1 MGWQDRDYAK
11 EDHAQRRPFLGR
23 GRGWRAYDVT
33 TKIIIANAII
43 FFLPAFIPSLGE
55 YIYGIGLMQAH
66 AVYAKFQV
74 WRLFT
79 ATYLHAGFAH
89 IFINMLLLYFV
100 GPALEQRW
108 GGRQFFWVYT
118 FAGIAGNV
126 ILTIAGAADY
136 IDTKTFGLGASG
148 SVLST
153 LGAAAVLFP
162 HAEVYVYFLFPV
174 KIRTFVIVYA
184 LWYAYN
190 VYNQGTNYGGD
201 ICHLAGLAVGVFW
214 AYRGAAWWDRREP
227 LFGSVHRSARQA
239 TFKQRVRDRQQ
250 DQATVDRIL
259 EKVYNQGVH
268 SLSPSERRTLTEA
281 TDRLRQSEVG

>member
-1 MGWQDRDYAK
+1 MGWQDREYAK
-11 EDHAQRRPFLGR
+11 EENAPRRSLFGR
-23 GRGWRAYDVT
+23 GRGGRVYDVT
-33 TKIIIANAII
+33 TKIIIANAIV
-43 FFLPAFIPSLGE
+43 
-55 YIYGIGLMQAH
+55 YIAPQLFTALERPIYMFGWMQADL
-66 AVYAKFQV
+66 VYQKFQL

-79 ATYLHAGFAH
+79 ATYLHAGFVH

-118 FAGIAGNV
+118 IAGIAGNV
-126 ILTIAGAADY
+126 VLTIAGVTGYIQAD
-136 IDTKTFGLGASG
+136 IPGLGASG

-174 KIRTFVIVYA
+174 KIRTAVIVYA
-184 LWYAYN
+184 IWYAYN
-190 VYNQGTNYGGD
+190 VYSQGSNYGGD
-201 ICHLAGLAVGVFW
+201 ICHLAGLGVGVFW

-227 LFGSVHRSARQA
+227 LFGSGHRAMRQP
-239 TFKQRVRDRQQ
+239 TFKQRVQTRQQ

-281 TDRLRQSEVG
+281 TDRLRQHEVG